1 MEYEAMVWRRSSL
14 GDKNVPALSSPCEL
28 LDTSDGNCS
37 NSFASPHAITAS
49 SLDGFDPLFFNG
61 EASGLL
67 FTSVSFTRCRLFRT
81 RVSLPGGFFSAL
93 SACDSLVSSLSTAT
107 SCSSSSFFSSCQT
120 SLLSSAD
127 DEADLSIDSSTAT
140 AVLADSSTAA
150 ELSVDS
156 SKTAV
161 SRLVLKSCEYAAAL
175 VSSKTFPI
183 SSSSPYLLSKFWII
197 ACGTPM
203 SERIA
208 FVLSKCS
215 PYFV

>member
-120 SLLSSAD
+120 SLLSS
-127 DEADLSIDSSTAT
+127 STAT